1 MKGVSLGS
9 RSRSRSHA
17 AAGSG
22 ILTAALASPL
32 VSGVTVISR
41 KPPYIT
47 HPKLTTILLAPP
59 DYPEGFDAHEVPP
72 SLLERLKG
80 HSAVIWAL
88 GISQT
93 QVNQQ
98 DYIKWVERC
107 RGSVRSLRGSFDRPV
122 AEVWLRSAM
131 MLCALTPTP
140 QDHP

>member
-1 MKGVSLGS
+1 VGTCSQ
-9 RSRSRSHA
+9 A

-32 VSGVTVISR
+32 ISGVTVISR

-59 DYPEGFDAHEVPP
+59 DYPEGFDVKEVPP

-98 DYIKWVERC
+98 DYIKWVDWSLGRA
-107 RGSVRSLRGSFDRPV
+107 RSLLGFSIRDGRGCGRV
-122 AEVWLRSAM
+122 V
-131 MLCALTPTP
+131 LC
-140 QDHP
+140 

>member
-1 MKGVSLGS
+1 
-9 RSRSRSHA
+9 
-17 AAGSG
+17 
-22 ILTAALASPL
+22 
-32 VSGVTVISR
+32 VISR

-59 DYPEGFDAHEVPP
+59 DYPEGFDVKEVPP

-98 DYIKWVERC
+98 DYIKWVDWSLGRA
-107 RGSVRSLRGSFDRPV
+107 RSLLGFSIRDGRGCGRV
-122 AEVWLRSAM
+122 V
-131 MLCALTPTP
+131 LC
-140 QDHP
+140 